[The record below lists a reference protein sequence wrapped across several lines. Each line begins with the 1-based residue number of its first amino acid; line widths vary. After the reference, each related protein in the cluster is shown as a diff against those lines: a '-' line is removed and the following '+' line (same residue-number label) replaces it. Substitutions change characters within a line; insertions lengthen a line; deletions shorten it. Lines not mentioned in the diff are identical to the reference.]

1 MIDSTEYVRAYA
13 ERYRDLFPVRL
24 ASVAAVIF
32 LTVWL
37 SGWVWG
43 IGFFAVQGPLYVILW
58 RVTRRSLAQPD
69 APGGGLRLKRWT
81 EAITLALAVHNSL
94 FVLAAWRLLPDLH
107 IHLILLISGVLM
119 VGALQAHASRLS
131 FAAAVVPPM
140 AAIFWITFI
149 EPGVSPTLQMPVL
162 MLTLG
167 VVSAAWRQWRT
178 DRETVRLM
186 LEMSEQSQ
194 QLQAAL
200 SQSEIDRAAAE
211 RANQA
216 KSRFLA
222 MISHEVRTPLNVVL
236 GLAEVLKR
244 RRLPSAEAGMIDD
257 MADAGGML
265 LRLLNGALDISKI
278 ESGQSEIQMAPA
290 DLAQTLTA
298 IVRVW
303 GARVEE
309 LNLSLELELLGRPED
324 FVVQTDVAKVEQ
336 VIINFLSNAL
346 KLTPSG
352 AIRIV
357 AQAQPTSDGA
367 VALSFEVH
375 DQGPGVP
382 QDQRERIFQ
391 PFEQLDAG
399 RAVGGAGLGLAICRA
414 SVLALGGD
422 LGVRA
427 AQPHGAVFWFG
438 FTAERATV
446 HAVPLPVEIDLP
458 PAPHRTA
465 SPPVDDRPSIL
476 IAEDHPAN
484 RKLLALLLEPFD
496 INLVFVENGKEAL
509 DALSDASFDLVL
521 MDAMMP
527 VMDGITALTAIR
539 ATEAAVGRPR
549 ALVHMLTANVF
560 EDDVA
565 RYMQAGADGVL
576 RKPIEIDDLHRV
588 VQQSF
593 RQPLAA

>member
-43 IGFFAVQGPLYVILW
+43 IGFFAVQGPLYVMLW

-278 ESGQSEIQMAPA
+278 ESGQSEVQMAPA

-346 KLTPSG
+346 KLTPNG
-352 AIRIV
+352 VIRIV
-357 AQAQPTSDGA
+357 AQAQPASDGA

-391 PFEQLDAG
+391 PFEQLEAG

-438 FTAERATV
+438 FTAERTTV

-465 SPPVDDRPSIL
+465 SPPADDRPSIL

-539 ATEAAVGRPR
+539 ATEAAAGRPR